1 MSTLPLNSSPVW
13 GRSIFASTVES
24 SGEAWGKVA
33 KLNNQNTI
41 AKSVEV
47 SRIEEWKDGRVERK
61 EGFVLRF
68 TTPFQEDK
76 DRTDVPM

>member
-1 MSTLPLNSSPVW
+1 MV
-13 GRSIFASTVES
+13 
-24 SGEAWGKVA
+24 

-76 DRTDVPM
+76 DRTYAPM

>member
-1 MSTLPLNSSPVW
+1 MV
-13 GRSIFASTVES
+13 
-24 SGEAWGKVA
+24 
-33 KLNNQNTI
+33 KLSNQSTI

-47 SRIEEWKDGRVERK
+47 SKIEEWKDGREERK

-76 DRTDVPM
+76 DRTYAPKIPTTSRHGFRLNQPGV